1 VQNESGFVM
10 DTLYIGVVLFTK
22 IIEGVYKKRECE
34 EEELGHRT
42 LSCTKRFEK

>member
-1 VQNESGFVM
+1 MQNESGFMM
-10 DTLYIGVVLFTK
+10 DTLYVGAVLFTK

-34 EEELGHRT
+34 EELGHRT